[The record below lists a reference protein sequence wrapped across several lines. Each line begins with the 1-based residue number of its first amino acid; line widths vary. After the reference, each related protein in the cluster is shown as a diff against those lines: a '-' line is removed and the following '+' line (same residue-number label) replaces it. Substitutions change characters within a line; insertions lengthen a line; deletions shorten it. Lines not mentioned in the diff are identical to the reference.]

1 MKESKL
7 IQIHNKVETL
17 GNVVQQMI
25 NELHN
30 LKDLSI
36 GTLEVVKKMP
46 KYKQIIEGL
55 KKDLLEEKNKKEKE
69 DAAKLE
75 Q

>member
-17 GNVVQQMI
+17 GKVVQQMI

-46 KYKQIIEGL
+46 KYKQIIEEL
-55 KKDLLEEKNKKEKE
+55 KKDLLKEKAKKEKE